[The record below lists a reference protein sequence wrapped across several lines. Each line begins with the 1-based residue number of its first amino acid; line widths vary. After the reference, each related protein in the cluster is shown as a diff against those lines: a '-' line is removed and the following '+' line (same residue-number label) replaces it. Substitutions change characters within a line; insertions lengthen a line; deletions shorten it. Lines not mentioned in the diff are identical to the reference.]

1 MKINTD
7 DINYIAK
14 LAKLKFTEE
23 EAVLLAHEFETILH
37 HLESIN
43 KEDITS
49 IIISDFQEI
58 QGILRKDEV
67 KSFPNKKK
75 LYENVKESQSNYIS
89 IPKVIE
95 G

>member
-23 EAVLLAHEFETILH
+23 EAILLAREFEAILH
-37 HLESIN
+37 HIESIN
-43 KEDITS
+43 KDDITS
-49 IIISDFQEI
+49 INMYDFKET

-67 KSFPNKKK
+67 KLFPNKKK
-75 LYENVKESQSNYIS
+75 LYQNVKESQSNYIS